1 MDVITR
7 MKSIKYE
14 ATIGSE
20 VGYISNLD
28 YDKPMKDLIQKFNS
42 LLNIYCKKR
51 NISYLSF
58 NVYESKILVAGYD
71 NNGYTG
77 ENTITVETHS
87 NPYLDNRTLKEF
99 ENDVIDFFIFLT
111 KELKQTTITV
121 SRSDIKLDYIVNK
134 KDGDE
139 IEN

>member
-58 NVYESKILVAGYD
+58 NVYESKILVAGYG

-99 ENDVIDFFIFLT
+99 ENDVMDFFIFLT